1 MAPDD
6 GDGDMYD
13 GDDGGC
19 GGVCGGDGDG
29 VVVAGGEALLGARLP
44 GQMFCLLLLL
54 MTMTVQISMR
64 ESSSLVQVIVGQLH
78 GRTLSVL

>member
-1 MAPDD
+1 MARDD
-6 GDGDMYD
+6 GDGDICY

-19 GGVCGGDGDG
+19 GGVGGGDGDE

-54 MTMTVQISMR
+54 MTMSVQISIANDR
-64 ESSSLVQVIVGQLH
+64 IQ
-78 GRTLSVL
+78 